1 MSWLKKNKV
10 MVPIDFSEQS
20 FAALAVAR
28 EMVEAANQLHVFHV
42 LPMLHPTDPAVVW
55 NTVTDES
62 REQKVEAAL
71 QEKLTSAGY
80 ASAQINVV
88 IGNPDREIINY
99 AKANDIDLIVMP
111 AHEERG
117 LSFLFGSITE
127 YIVRHAPCSVL
138 VVR

>member
-1 MSWLKKNKV
+1 MSWLKKRKV
-10 MVPIDFSEQS
+10 MIPIDFSDQA
-20 FAALAVAR
+20 FAALAASR
-28 EMVEAANQLHVFHV
+28 EFVEDTSHLYVFHV

-71 QEKLTSAGY
+71 QEKLSSLGY
-80 ASAQINVV
+80 DGAQIKVV
-88 IGNPDREIINY
+88 IGNPDQEIIRY
-99 AKANDIDLIVMP
+99 AKANNIDLIVMP
-111 AHEERG
+111 AHEEQG